1 MSARSP
7 LEVSARVVA
16 GGHSPAELAPLD
28 PTAERA
34 VRRRRPYAWAR
45 RMKLAWAGVAIL
57 AVVAVL
63 AVAAPL
69 IAPYDP
75 AAVSL
80 ADRLKPPGTPGH
92 LLGTDPLGQD
102 VLTRVIYG
110 ARISLVVGFV
120 VVAIS
125 GALGI
130 TLGLLAGFYGSLA
143 DDLIMRVAEI
153 QLAFPNIILYVAV
166 MAVLGPGLDK
176 VIIVMG
182 IVGWVIY
189 SRIERGMV
197 LATKEREYVQA
208 ARALGAPNSRL
219 ILRHILPNTL
229 GPITV
234 VASFALATTII
245 TEASLSFLGLG
256 VPPSVPSWGNMLASG
271 RNYLQSG
278 WWVATFP
285 GIAITLT
292 VIAINLIGDW
302 LRDEL
307 DPMLRSQE

>member
-1 MSARSP
+1 MRF
-7 LEVSARVVA
+7 
-16 GGHSPAELAPLD
+16 
-28 PTAERA
+28 
-34 VRRRRPYAWAR
+34 AW
-45 RMKLAWAGVAIL
+45 LGVAIL
-57 AVVAVL
+57 AVVVL
-63 AVAAPL
+63 LALTAPL

-75 AAVSL
+75 ATISL
-80 ADRLKPPGTPGH
+80 GDRLRPPGTPGH

-110 ARISLVVGFV
+110 ARSSLFVGFL

-130 TLGLLAGFYGSLA
+130 TLGLISGFYGGLV
-143 DDLIMRVAEI
+143 DDVIMRVAEI

-176 VIIVMG
+176 VIVVMG
-182 IVGWVIY
+182 IVGWVTY

-197 LATKEREYVQA
+197 LTIKEREYVQA
-208 ARALGAPNSRL
+208 ARALGASDIRL

-229 GPITV
+229 GPMTV

-271 RNYLQSG
+271 RNYLQAG

-292 VIAINLIGDW
+292 VIGINLIGDY